1 MLSLLSVTSISK
13 WYKLD
18 HCQFNDV
25 GHDDDDDNNNTNNI
39 NNNNNMKLKR

>member
-1 MLSLLSVTSISK
+1 MTSISK

-25 GHDDDDDNNNTNNI
+25 GHDDDDDDDDDDNNNNNI